1 MGAQGKLLSAQL
13 PFLAPTHHDDEQACS
28 GYGIHGVDNCRQHMG
43 TDMLGR
49 FGRHIQ
55 TSAGH

>member
-1 MGAQGKLLSAQL
+1 MGKLLSAQL
-13 PFLAPTHHDDEQACS
+13 PFLAPTHNDDEQACS